1 MSTATRKL
9 VVGGAVI
16 VAALAFAAY
25 QGVRSSM
32 VYYLTTSE
40 FAARPDLRAARVRL
54 AGRVDAGS
62 VEKSGGAVRFA
73 ITDGI
78 TLYRVVFSGPLP
90 DLFAE
95 GRQILV
101 EGRLDAGGV
110 LEASQVIST
119 HPVEYKEKYPDRV
132 SPAP

>member
-9 VVGGAVI
+9 VIGGSVI
-16 VAALAFAAY
+16 AAALAFAVY

-40 FAARPDLRAARVRL
+40 FSGRPELRDARVRL
-54 AGRVDAGS
+54 AGRVDVGS
-62 VEKSGGAVRFA
+62 VEKSGGVVRFA

-78 TLYRVVFSGPLP
+78 TLYPVRFGGALP

-95 GRQILV
+95 GREVLV
-101 EGRLDAGGV
+101 EGRLDARGV

-119 HPVEYKEKYPDRV
+119 HPVEYKEKYPDRAA
-132 SPAP
+132 PAR